1 MKTNVLLA
9 LDNRRPRQD
18 GTYAILLRI
27 THHRTSS
34 QITTGIFIP
43 LKDWDDKE
51 RRIRPSYRGTE
62 SVTRLNNQLQK
73 RKTEAI
79 DVITKLEEIG
89 TLEAYSVTQL
99 KAFLERKSDTSSF
112 FQYAEAVIA
121 ELEKANRIG
130 TARIYKDTINVLK
143 SYVRKK
149 PIAFKDINHAFL
161 LRFEAEHYSKG
172 NTANGLSVYLRTVR
186 ALFNRAIKE
195 NLITQELY
203 PFKQYQIPSSKT
215 RKRAISPDAIKR
227 IVELQLDPNHT
238 LFHTRNYFLLSFYMR
253 GMPFADLVQL
263 KLDNIID
270 GRIHYQ
276 RQKTDKPYSI
286 KITAEIKLLLDVYL
300 FDKKLGGFIFPVID
314 RSDPEGQYKDVVWAR
329 KRYNKKLK
337 KLAELCGIQEHLT
350 SYVSR
355 HSFATIAKNKNI
367 PISAISEMLGHNDI
381 KTTEIYLAS
390 LPSDVIDEY
399 HEKVLK

>member
-18 GTYAILLRI
+18 GTFAVLLRI

-43 LKDWDDKE
+43 EKDWDSKE
-51 RRIRPSYRGTE
+51 RKIKSTYRGTE

-73 RKTEAI
+73 KKTEAI
-79 DVITKLEEIG
+79 DAITRLDELG
-89 TLEAYSVTQL
+89 TLDSYSVTQL
-99 KAFLERKSDTSSF
+99 KSHLERKSDGSSF
-112 FQYAEAVIA
+112 FQYADTVIE

-130 TARIYKDTINVLK
+130 NARIYRDTMNVLK
-143 SYVRKK
+143 SFVNKR
-149 PIAFKDINHAFL
+149 PIAFRDINHAFL

-172 NTANGLSVYLRTVR
+172 NSANGLSVYLRTVR

-195 NLITQELY
+195 SIISQELY
-203 PFKQYQIPSSKT
+203 PFKQYQIPSTKT
-215 RKRAISPDAIKR
+215 RKRAISPEAIKL
-227 IVELQLDPNHT
+227 IVGVSLDPDHP

-253 GMPFADLVQL
+253 GMPFTDLIHL
-263 KLDNIID
+263 KVSNIID

-286 KITAEIKLLLDVYL
+286 KITPQIQELLDIYL
-300 FDKKLGGFIFPVID
+300 VGKKRDDFIFPVID
-314 RSDPEGQYKDVVWAR
+314 RTDIEGQYKDVVWAR
-329 KRYNKKLK
+329 KRYNKKLP

-355 HSFATIAKNKNI
+355 HSFATIAKNKNV
-367 PISAISEMLGHNDI
+367 PIAAISEMLGHTDI

-390 LPSDVIDEY
+390 LPSDVLDEY
-399 HEKVLK
+399 HEKVIK

>member
-18 GTYAILLRI
+18 GTFAVLLRI

-43 LKDWDDKE
+43 EKDWDSKE
-51 RRIRPSYRGTE
+51 RRIKSTYRGTE

-73 RKTEAI
+73 KKTEAI
-79 DVITKLEEIG
+79 DAITRLDELG
-89 TLEAYSVTQL
+89 TLDSYSVTQL
-99 KAFLERKSDTSSF
+99 KSHLERKSDGSSF
-112 FQYAEAVIA
+112 FQYAETVIE

-130 TARIYKDTINVLK
+130 NARIYRDTISVLRSFVNK
-143 SYVRKK
+143 RL
-149 PIAFKDINHAFL
+149 IAFRDINHAFL

-172 NTANGLSVYLRTVR
+172 NSANGLSVYLRTVR

-195 NLITQELY
+195 SVISQELY
-203 PFKQYQIPSSKT
+203 PFKQYQIPSAKT
-215 RKRAISPDAIKR
+215 RKRAISPEAIKR
-227 IVELQLDPNHT
+227 IVDCKLEPDHL

-253 GMPFADLVQL
+253 GMPFVDLVQL
-263 KLDNIID
+263 KVSNIID

-286 KITAEIKLLLDVYL
+286 KITVEIQELLDVYL
-300 FDKKLGGFIFPVID
+300 VSKGMGDYIFPVID
-314 RSDPEGQYKDVVWAR
+314 RQDAEGQYKDIQWAR
-329 KRYNKKLK
+329 KRYNKKLH
-337 KLAELCGIQEHLT
+337 KLADLCGIQEHLT

-355 HSFATIAKNKNI
+355 HSFATIAKNKSV
-367 PISAISEMLGHNDI
+367 PLAAISEMLGHADI

-390 LPSDVIDEY
+390 LPSDVLDDY